1 MQVNAI
7 VNGNICIHVGWSCW
21 NHTIQL
27 SSLCQDAKRF
37 GNQALQ
43 FLPQL
48 GSRGNANG
56 TAAALHL
63 TLALLGGH
71 RRWLWRWKPEW
82 RTSCGMIIHCYYS
95 LSFCMIYDS
104 LMTIEICSSSSCNS
118 CSGLWTW
125 HEKSLPTSLG
135 ISQCEFPHIFS
146 RLVCFQHCKFMYKS
160 DHKLNL
166 LIQNPSYTCHKQLGS
181 NGI

>member
-1 MQVNAI
+1 MPLSMAI
-7 VNGNICIHVGWSCW
+7 FASMLAEVVEI
-21 NHTIQL
+21 TQL

-71 RRWLWRWKPEW
+71 RR
-82 RTSCGMIIHCYYS
+82 
-95 LSFCMIYDS
+95 
-104 LMTIEICSSSSCNS
+104 
-118 CSGLWTW
+118 
-125 HEKSLPTSLG
+125 
-135 ISQCEFPHIFS
+135 
-146 RLVCFQHCKFMYKS
+146 
-160 DHKLNL
+160 
-166 LIQNPSYTCHKQLGS
+166 
-181 NGI
+181 